1 VSALPEVAS
10 VTRLIDQPRVDA
22 YAEAARDH
30 NPIHID
36 ADFAAS
42 TPFGQRIAHGMLL
55 LALVSEAMTAAFG
68 ERWASSGALKVRWR
82 APAVQPVT
90 VTARAT
96 LRASDAGVAT
106 YDVSCEAQDGTVL
119 LAGTASVA
127 HGEQAVEVAT
137 SGQPEAPSPTL
148 PQGGGRTGPAE
159 S

>member
-1 VSALPEVAS
+1 MSAPSEVAP
-10 VTRLIDQPRVDA
+10 VTRLLDQPRVDA

-36 ADFAAS
+36 ADFAAG
-42 TPFGQRIAHGMLL
+42 TPFGQRIAHGMLV
-55 LALVSEAMTAAFG
+55 LALVSEAMAATFG

-96 LRASDAGVAT
+96 LRSSEGGVAT
-106 YDVSCEAQDGTVL
+106 YDVACEAEDGIVL

-127 HGEQAVEVAT
+127 YE
-137 SGQPEAPSPTL
+137 
-148 PQGGGRTGPAE
+148 
-159 S
+159 